1 MLALLTVLLKELRE
15 NFRDRRTLMTALV
28 FGPLGAPMLF
38 AVMMS
43 TTLQRGV
50 ESAEKPVEITVRG
63 AEHAPNFVAFLEERG
78 AKIARESGDADAA
91 AEIVRAKKAKAVLVV
106 PADYGARFREGR
118 PVAVGLYADSS
129 DTSTGG
135 VRGRVSALVQAY
147 SGQLAA
153 QRLQVRGISPAVV
166 QPVVVDSIDVA
177 TPAGRAL
184 LILGMLSYFVVL
196 AMLAGGMYVAID
208 ATAGERERGSLEPLL
223 TTAVS
228 RDAIVL
234 GKIGA
239 AWTFMTLSLG
249 LALAAFVVAIRFIP
263 LAQFGMQANYGPAE
277 AVQVFLTML
286 PLGLLGAS
294 LMTVVASFTRSFR
307 EAQIWLTVLLFVPT
321 VPIIFAAIFQLAP
334 ATKYMWIPSLSHHL
348 MITSL
353 LRAESL
359 NPLHVAMSVG
369 ATTAIALVLVFVA
382 TRLYRREGILG

>member
-50 ESAEKPVEITVRG
+50 ESAEKPVEITVLG